1 MYRAGVVVGRGRVD
15 VGERV
20 EGTGGGRGG
29 WGGGLFPLPL
39 SPYLL

>member
-20 EGTGGGRGG
+20 ERDGRGQG
-29 WGGGLFPLPL
+29 RMGGGLFPLPL